1 MREAFEKVKVI
12 IDGWDPVDLLT
23 CCHCPSDEYDDIS
36 IELAQMLTFDT
47 DVETLK
53 NDIYNI
59 FVRDFDAGTFDKS
72 PQECETIARKIIGN
86 TTSEATDAE
95 STTEFSEAV
104 SALLETT
111 DENTKWIIAKTRE
124 DYYPRESETMPGDD
138 NDKLLTEKQ
147 AIAILNA
154 RIAPDN
160 DKMIREI
167 DHKVVI
173 NGKPYF
179 LAHAYTVGRDFT
191 FTHGWYI
198 VDRETGDLY
207 KAYAAADLYYSL
219 NNSDYLQK
227 ARKYGHF
234 TGYKN

>member
-1 MREAFEKVKVI
+1 M
-12 IDGWDPVDLLT
+12 T

-36 IELAQMLTFDT
+36 MELAQILTFDT

-138 NDKLLTEKQ
+138 NDNLLTEKQ

-207 KAYAAADLYYSL
+207 KASAAADLYYYIEK
-219 NNSDYLQK
+219 D
-227 ARKYGHF
+227 
-234 TGYKN
+234 

>member
-160 DKMIREI
+160 DKMIKEI

-207 KAYAAADLYYSL
+207 KAYAAADLYYYIEK
-219 NNSDYLQK
+219 D
-227 ARKYGHF
+227 
-234 TGYKN
+234 

>member
-1 MREAFEKVKVI
+1 MFAAI
-12 IDGWDPVDLLT
+12 IISLLCVSLGLLSACKSSESSSSPSETVD
-23 CCHCPSDEYDDIS
+23 E
-36 IELAQMLTFDT
+36 
-47 DVETLK
+47 
-53 NDIYNI
+53 
-59 FVRDFDAGTFDKS
+59 
-72 PQECETIARKIIGN
+72 N

-111 DENTKWIIAKTRE
+111 DENSKWIIAKTRE
-124 DYYPRESETMPGDD
+124 DYYPRESETMPGEDD
-138 NDKLLTEKQ
+138 DLLTEKQ

-207 KAYAAADLYYSL
+207 KAYAAADLYYYVEK
-219 NNSDYLQK
+219 D
-227 ARKYGHF
+227 
-234 TGYKN
+234 

>member
-12 IDGWDPVDLLT
+12 IDGWDPVALLT

-207 KAYAAADLYYSL
+207 KAYAAADLYYYVEK
-219 NNSDYLQK
+219 D
-227 ARKYGHF
+227 
-234 TGYKN
+234 

>member
-1 MREAFEKVKVI
+1 
-12 IDGWDPVDLLT
+12 
-23 CCHCPSDEYDDIS
+23 
-36 IELAQMLTFDT
+36 
-47 DVETLK
+47 
-53 NDIYNI
+53 
-59 FVRDFDAGTFDKS
+59 
-72 PQECETIARKIIGN
+72 
-86 TTSEATDAE
+86 
-95 STTEFSEAV
+95 
-104 SALLETT
+104 
-111 DENTKWIIAKTRE
+111 
-124 DYYPRESETMPGDD
+124 MPGDD

-160 DKMIREI
+160 DKMIKKI

-207 KAYAAADLYYSL
+207 KAYAAADLYYYVEKDWAE
-219 NNSDYLQK
+219 SDANGRREQS
-227 ARKYGHF
+227 
-234 TGYKN
+234 

>member
-1 MREAFEKVKVI
+1 MTKSRDKKYLLFTAI
-12 IDGWDPVDLLT
+12 IIFLLCVSLGLLSACRSNT
-23 CCHCPSDEYDDIS
+23 SSAPSE
-36 IELAQMLTFDT
+36 TFD
-47 DVETLK
+47 E
-53 NDIYNI
+53 
-59 FVRDFDAGTFDKS
+59 
-72 PQECETIARKIIGN
+72 N
-86 TTSEATDAE
+86 TTSEAADTE

-173 NGKPYF
+173 MVSRISWLMHIQSEEIFRLHMAG
-179 LAHAYTVGRDFT
+179 
-191 FTHGWYI
+191 I
-198 VDRETGDLY
+198 
-207 KAYAAADLYYSL
+207 S
-219 NNSDYLQK
+219 
-227 ARKYGHF
+227 
-234 TGYKN
+234 

>member
-207 KAYAAADLYYSL
+207 KAYAAADLYYYVEK
-219 NNSDYLQK
+219 D
-227 ARKYGHF
+227 
-234 TGYKN
+234 

>member
-1 MREAFEKVKVI
+1 MKKTRVATKLMFAAI
-12 IDGWDPVDLLT
+12 IISLLCFSLGLLSACKSSESSSSPSETVD
-23 CCHCPSDEYDDIS
+23 E
-36 IELAQMLTFDT
+36 
-47 DVETLK
+47 
-53 NDIYNI
+53 
-59 FVRDFDAGTFDKS
+59 
-72 PQECETIARKIIGN
+72 N

-179 LAHAYTVGRDFT
+179 LAHA
-191 FTHGWYI
+191 
-198 VDRETGDLY
+198 
-207 KAYAAADLYYSL
+207 
-219 NNSDYLQK
+219 
-227 ARKYGHF
+227 
-234 TGYKN
+234 

>member
-1 MREAFEKVKVI
+1 MKKTRVATKLMFAAI
-12 IDGWDPVDLLT
+12 IISLLCVSLGLLSACKSSESSSSPSETVD
-23 CCHCPSDEYDDIS
+23 E
-36 IELAQMLTFDT
+36 
-47 DVETLK
+47 
-53 NDIYNI
+53 
-59 FVRDFDAGTFDKS
+59 
-72 PQECETIARKIIGN
+72 N

-160 DKMIREI
+160 DKMIR
-167 DHKVVI
+167 
-173 NGKPYF
+173 
-179 LAHAYTVGRDFT
+179 
-191 FTHGWYI
+191 
-198 VDRETGDLY
+198 
-207 KAYAAADLYYSL
+207 
-219 NNSDYLQK
+219 
-227 ARKYGHF
+227 
-234 TGYKN
+234 

>member
-1 MREAFEKVKVI
+1 MKKTRVATKLMFAAI
-12 IDGWDPVDLLT
+12 IISLLCVSLGLLSACKSSESSSSPSETVD
-23 CCHCPSDEYDDIS
+23 E
-36 IELAQMLTFDT
+36 
-47 DVETLK
+47 
-53 NDIYNI
+53 
-59 FVRDFDAGTFDKS
+59 
-72 PQECETIARKIIGN
+72 N

-173 NGKPYF
+173 MVSRISWLMHIQSEEILRLHMAG
-179 LAHAYTVGRDFT
+179 
-191 FTHGWYI
+191 I
-198 VDRETGDLY
+198 
-207 KAYAAADLYYSL
+207 S
-219 NNSDYLQK
+219 
-227 ARKYGHF
+227 
-234 TGYKN
+234 

>member
-1 MREAFEKVKVI
+1 MKKTRVATKLMFATI
-12 IDGWDPVDLLT
+12 IISLLCVSLGLLSACKSSESSSSPSETVD
-23 CCHCPSDEYDDIS
+23 E
-36 IELAQMLTFDT
+36 
-47 DVETLK
+47 
-53 NDIYNI
+53 
-59 FVRDFDAGTFDKS
+59 
-72 PQECETIARKIIGN
+72 N
-86 TTSEATDAE
+86 TTSEETDAE

-160 DKMIREI
+160 DKMIKEI

-173 NGKPYF
+173 MVSRISWLMHIQSEEILRLHMAG
-179 LAHAYTVGRDFT
+179 
-191 FTHGWYI
+191 I
-198 VDRETGDLY
+198 
-207 KAYAAADLYYSL
+207 S
-219 NNSDYLQK
+219 
-227 ARKYGHF
+227 
-234 TGYKN
+234 

>member
-1 MREAFEKVKVI
+1 MNGCEK
-12 IDGWDPVDLLT
+12 L
-23 CCHCPSDEYDDIS
+23 
-36 IELAQMLTFDT
+36 
-47 DVETLK
+47 
-53 NDIYNI
+53 
-59 FVRDFDAGTFDKS
+59 RKS
-72 PQECETIARKIIGN
+72 PQECETIARKIIEN

-173 NGKPYF
+173 MVSRISWLMHIQSEEILRLVYRRP
-179 LAHAYTVGRDFT
+179 
-191 FTHGWYI
+191 
-198 VDRETGDLY
+198 
-207 KAYAAADLYYSL
+207 
-219 NNSDYLQK
+219 
-227 ARKYGHF
+227 
-234 TGYKN
+234 

>member
-1 MREAFEKVKVI
+1 MREAFERVKVI

-86 TTSEATDAE
+86 TTSEATDTE

-160 DKMIREI
+160 DKMIKEI

-207 KAYAAADLYYSL
+207 KAYAAADLYYYIEK
-219 NNSDYLQK
+219 D
-227 ARKYGHF
+227 
-234 TGYKN
+234 

>member
-111 DENTKWIIAKTRE
+111 DENSKWIIAKTRE

-207 KAYAAADLYYSL
+207 KAYAAAGLYYYIEK
-219 NNSDYLQK
+219 D
-227 ARKYGHF
+227 
-234 TGYKN
+234 

>member
-36 IELAQMLTFDT
+36 MELAQMLTFDT

-104 SALLETT
+104 SALLETM

-207 KAYAAADLYYSL
+207 KAYAAADLYYYIEK
-219 NNSDYLQK
+219 D
-227 ARKYGHF
+227 
-234 TGYKN
+234 

>member
-1 MREAFEKVKVI
+1 MTKSRDKKYLLFTAI
-12 IDGWDPVDLLT
+12 IIFLL
-23 CCHCPSDEYDDIS
+23 CVSLGLLSACKSSESSSSPSE
-36 IELAQMLTFDT
+36 TFD
-47 DVETLK
+47 E
-53 NDIYNI
+53 
-59 FVRDFDAGTFDKS
+59 
-72 PQECETIARKIIGN
+72 N

-198 VDRETGDLY
+198 GLRAV
-207 KAYAAADLYYSL
+207 
-219 NNSDYLQK
+219 
-227 ARKYGHF
+227 
-234 TGYKN
+234 

>member
-36 IELAQMLTFDT
+36 MELAQMLTFDT

-207 KAYAAADLYYSL
+207 KAYAAADLYYYIEK
-219 NNSDYLQK
+219 D
-227 ARKYGHF
+227 
-234 TGYKN
+234 

>member
-1 MREAFEKVKVI
+1 MKRTGVATKLMLAAI
-12 IDGWDPVDLLT
+12 IISLLCVSLVLLSACRSST
-23 CCHCPSDEYDDIS
+23 SSAPSE
-36 IELAQMLTFDT
+36 TFD
-47 DVETLK
+47 E
-53 NDIYNI
+53 
-59 FVRDFDAGTFDKS
+59 
-72 PQECETIARKIIGN
+72 N

-111 DENTKWIIAKTRE
+111 DENTEWIIAKTRE
-124 DYYPRESETMPGDD
+124 DYYPRESETMPGEDD
-138 NDKLLTEKQ
+138 DLLTEKQ
-147 AIAILNA
+147 AMVILNA

-160 DKMIREI
+160 DKMIKEI

-207 KAYAAADLYYSL
+207 KAYAAADLYYYIEK
-219 NNSDYLQK
+219 D
-227 ARKYGHF
+227 
-234 TGYKN
+234 

>member
-86 TTSEATDAE
+86 TTSEATDTE

-138 NDKLLTEKQ
+138 NDNLLTEKQ

-207 KAYAAADLYYSL
+207 KAYAAADLYYYVEK
-219 NNSDYLQK
+219 D
-227 ARKYGHF
+227 
-234 TGYKN
+234 

>member
-1 MREAFEKVKVI
+1 M
-12 IDGWDPVDLLT
+12 T

-36 IELAQMLTFDT
+36 MELAQILTFDT

-179 LAHAYTVGRDFT
+179 LAHAYTVGRDFS

-207 KAYAAADLYYSL
+207 KAYAAADLYYYIEK
-219 NNSDYLQK
+219 D
-227 ARKYGHF
+227 
-234 TGYKN
+234 

>member
-1 MREAFEKVKVI
+1 MFAAI
-12 IDGWDPVDLLT
+12 IISLLCVSLGLLSACKSSESSSSPSETVD
-23 CCHCPSDEYDDIS
+23 E
-36 IELAQMLTFDT
+36 
-47 DVETLK
+47 
-53 NDIYNI
+53 
-59 FVRDFDAGTFDKS
+59 
-72 PQECETIARKIIGN
+72 N

-124 DYYPRESETMPGDD
+124 DYYPRESETMPGEDD
-138 NDKLLTEKQ
+138 DLLTEKQ

-207 KAYAAADLYYSL
+207 KAYAAADLYYYVEK
-219 NNSDYLQK
+219 D
-227 ARKYGHF
+227 
-234 TGYKN
+234 

>member
-86 TTSEATDAE
+86 TTSEATDTE

-207 KAYAAADLYYSL
+207 KAYAAADLYYYVEK
-219 NNSDYLQK
+219 D
-227 ARKYGHF
+227 
-234 TGYKN
+234 

>member
-86 TTSEATDAE
+86 TTSEATDTE

-124 DYYPRESETMPGDD
+124 DYYPRESETMPGEDD
-138 NDKLLTEKQ
+138 DLLTEKQ

-207 KAYAAADLYYSL
+207 KAYAAADLYYYIEK
-219 NNSDYLQK
+219 D
-227 ARKYGHF
+227 
-234 TGYKN
+234 

>member
-23 CCHCPSDEYDDIS
+23 CRHCPSDEYDDIS

-207 KAYAAADLYYSL
+207 KAYAAADLYYYVEK
-219 NNSDYLQK
+219 D
-227 ARKYGHF
+227 
-234 TGYKN
+234 

>member
-1 MREAFEKVKVI
+1 MKRTRVATKLMFAAI
-12 IDGWDPVDLLT
+12 IISFLCVSLVLLSACRSNT
-23 CCHCPSDEYDDIS
+23 NSAPSE
-36 IELAQMLTFDT
+36 TFD
-47 DVETLK
+47 E
-53 NDIYNI
+53 
-59 FVRDFDAGTFDKS
+59 
-72 PQECETIARKIIGN
+72 N
-86 TTSEATDAE
+86 TTSEAADTE

-198 VDRETGDLY
+198 VDRETGICIKHMPPRIYITMLKRIEP
-207 KAYAAADLYYSL
+207 KAMLTADE
-219 NNSDYLQK
+219 NNHNTNPRNLTFW
-227 ARKYGHF
+227 GLVLL
-234 TGYKN
+234 

>member
-1 MREAFEKVKVI
+1 MFAAI
-12 IDGWDPVDLLT
+12 IISLLCVSLGLLSACKSSESSSSPSETVD
-23 CCHCPSDEYDDIS
+23 E
-36 IELAQMLTFDT
+36 
-47 DVETLK
+47 
-53 NDIYNI
+53 
-59 FVRDFDAGTFDKS
+59 
-72 PQECETIARKIIGN
+72 N

-173 NGKPYF
+173 MVSRISWLMHIQSEEILRLHMAG
-179 LAHAYTVGRDFT
+179 
-191 FTHGWYI
+191 I
-198 VDRETGDLY
+198 
-207 KAYAAADLYYSL
+207 S
-219 NNSDYLQK
+219 
-227 ARKYGHF
+227 
-234 TGYKN
+234 

>member
-1 MREAFEKVKVI
+1 MKKTRVSTKLMFAAI
-12 IDGWDPVDLLT
+12 IISLLCVSLGLLSACKSSESSSSPSETVD
-23 CCHCPSDEYDDIS
+23 E
-36 IELAQMLTFDT
+36 
-47 DVETLK
+47 
-53 NDIYNI
+53 
-59 FVRDFDAGTFDKS
+59 
-72 PQECETIARKIIGN
+72 N

-124 DYYPRESETMPGDD
+124 DYYPRESETMPGEDD
-138 NDKLLTEKQ
+138 DLLTEKQ

-207 KAYAAADLYYSL
+207 KAYAAADLYYYVEK
-219 NNSDYLQK
+219 D
-227 ARKYGHF
+227 
-234 TGYKN
+234 

>member
-1 MREAFEKVKVI
+1 MKKTRVATKLMFAAI
-12 IDGWDPVDLLT
+12 IISLLCVSLGLLSACKSSESSSSPSETVD
-23 CCHCPSDEYDDIS
+23 E
-36 IELAQMLTFDT
+36 
-47 DVETLK
+47 
-53 NDIYNI
+53 
-59 FVRDFDAGTFDKS
+59 
-72 PQECETIARKIIGN
+72 N

-138 NDKLLTEKQ
+138 NDNLLTEKQ

-160 DKMIREI
+160 DKMIKEI

-173 NGKPYF
+173 M
-179 LAHAYTVGRDFT
+179 VSR
-191 FTHGWYI
+191 I
-198 VDRETGDLY
+198 
-207 KAYAAADLYYSL
+207 S
-219 NNSDYLQK
+219 
-227 ARKYGHF
+227 
-234 TGYKN
+234 

>member
-1 MREAFEKVKVI
+1 MFAAI
-12 IDGWDPVDLLT
+12 IISLLCVSLGLLSACKSSESSSSPSETVD
-23 CCHCPSDEYDDIS
+23 E
-36 IELAQMLTFDT
+36 
-47 DVETLK
+47 
-53 NDIYNI
+53 
-59 FVRDFDAGTFDKS
+59 
-72 PQECETIARKIIGN
+72 N

-173 NGKPYF
+173 M
-179 LAHAYTVGRDFT
+179 VSR
-191 FTHGWYI
+191 I
-198 VDRETGDLY
+198 
-207 KAYAAADLYYSL
+207 S
-219 NNSDYLQK
+219 
-227 ARKYGHF
+227 
-234 TGYKN
+234 

>member
-1 MREAFEKVKVI
+1 MFAAI
-12 IDGWDPVDLLT
+12 IISLLCVSLGLLSACKSSESSSSPSETVD
-23 CCHCPSDEYDDIS
+23 E
-36 IELAQMLTFDT
+36 
-47 DVETLK
+47 
-53 NDIYNI
+53 
-59 FVRDFDAGTFDKS
+59 
-72 PQECETIARKIIGN
+72 N

-138 NDKLLTEKQ
+138 NDNLLTEKQ

-160 DKMIREI
+160 DKMIKEI

-173 NGKPYF
+173 M
-179 LAHAYTVGRDFT
+179 VSR
-191 FTHGWYI
+191 I
-198 VDRETGDLY
+198 
-207 KAYAAADLYYSL
+207 S
-219 NNSDYLQK
+219 
-227 ARKYGHF
+227 
-234 TGYKN
+234 